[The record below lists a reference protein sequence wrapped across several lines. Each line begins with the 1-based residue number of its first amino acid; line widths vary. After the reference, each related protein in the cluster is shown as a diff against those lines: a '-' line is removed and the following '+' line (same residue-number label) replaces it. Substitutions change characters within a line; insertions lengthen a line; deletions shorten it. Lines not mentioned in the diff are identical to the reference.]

1 MARCKIAPT
10 NWPTEKKEQMKHIK
24 KFMNFRKKRPEV
36 VISKDNTLIEKRP
49 GINKKPKVPKNKHT
63 PKTTSTP
70 KSQQGKKTKRKN
82 VSFSPIKKPKRTK
95 IQTANESSGDEDQF
109 DSLAFFTKY
118 IKKTLN
124 KKKD

>member
-109 DSLAFFTKY
+109 DSLAFF
-118 IKKTLN
+118 KKEQ
-124 KKKD
+124 